1 MRPLLPLMIVVSV
14 ALGLWASAPLCW
26 AGLAEGVAAYK
37 QGDFA
42 TAMHELL
49 PLAQHGHAA
58 AQFYL
63 RMRSI
68 KGWGVPPDAAAAAQ
82 GSRRAAS
89 QGLAEAQYN
98 LGMMYVRGEG
108 VPQDLVE
115 AYMWFHL
122 AAAGSPAGGSH
133 DKAVQVRDAVAAQLT
148 PEQLA
153 QAQALVSQWHPHQE
167 P

>member
-1 MRPLLPLMIVVSV
+1 MYPLRLRIIIGSV
-14 ALGLWASAPLCW
+14 TLGLWVLAPLCW
-26 AGLAEGVAAYK
+26 AGLAQGVAAYK
-37 QGDFA
+37 QGDFT

-63 RMRSI
+63 GMMYI
-68 KGWGVPPDAAAAAQ
+68 KGWGVPQDAAAAAQ
-82 GSRRAAS
+82 WSRRAAT

-115 AYMWFHL
+115 AYLWFHL
-122 AAAGSPAGGSH
+122 AAAGSPTGGSH

-153 QAQALVSQWHPHQE
+153 HAQALARQWHPHQE

>member
-1 MRPLLPLMIVVSV
+1 MYPLRLRIIIGSV
-14 ALGLWASAPLCW
+14 TLGLWVLAPLCW
-26 AGLAEGVAAYK
+26 AGLAQGVAAYK
-37 QGDFA
+37 QGDFT

-63 RMRSI
+63 GMMSI
-68 KGWGVPPDAAAAAQ
+68 KGWGVPQDAAAAAQ
-82 GSRRAAS
+82 WSRRAAT

-115 AYMWFHL
+115 AYLWFYL

-133 DKAVQVRDAVAAQLT
+133 DKAVQVREAVAAQLT

-153 QAQALVSQWHPHQE
+153 HAQALARQWHPHQE

>member
-37 QGDFA
+37 QGDFT

-49 PLAQHGHAA
+49 PHAQHGHAA

-63 RMRSI
+63 GMMSI
-68 KGWGVPPDAAAAAQ
+68 KGW
-82 GSRRAAS
+82 
-89 QGLAEAQYN
+89 
-98 LGMMYVRGEG
+98 G

-115 AYMWFHL
+115 AYLWFHL
-122 AAAGSPAGGSH
+122 AAAGSPTGGSH
-133 DKAVQVRDAVAAQLT
+133 DKAVQVREAVAAQLT

-153 QAQALVSQWHPHQE
+153 HAQALARQWHPHQE